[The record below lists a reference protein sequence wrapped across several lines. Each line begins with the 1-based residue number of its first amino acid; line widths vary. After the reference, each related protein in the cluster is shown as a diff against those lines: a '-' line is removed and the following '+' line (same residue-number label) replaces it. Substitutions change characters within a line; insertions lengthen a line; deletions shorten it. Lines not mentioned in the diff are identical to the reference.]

1 MHCHTRHSGRAKHLR
16 FLRCRDC
23 YAKPVDV
30 YRTAKNRGMN
40 LVTITDHDSLD
51 GCLELLDRLG
61 DLPDFITGEEVSAYF
76 PEFRHTVHINVY
88 GLTEAQHQDITRL
101 RSNAEELVP
110 YLRQSNLLFVLNHF
124 FHDFADGSRV
134 VAFIERM
141 VELFDVFEVRNGTQL
156 REHNSFIATLIA
168 RCGKDGRTL
177 GVVGGS
183 DSHSLRRL
191 GRTFTASPA
200 RTREEFLA
208 DIRARRT
215 RVFGRHATH
224 LSLAADIY
232 SVVLRH
238 YPTVFSVW
246 NGEFS
251 ASERLRLFFLTA
263 LAAPFLFTPYV
274 VAVRH
279 TQIQRARINLFSRIF
294 HGEHRRIVPP
304 STPQFSTDTE

>member
-23 YAKPVDV
+23 YAKPLDV
-30 YRTAKNRGMN
+30 YATAKKRGMN

-61 DLPDFITGEEVSAYF
+61 NLPDFITGEEVSAYF

-88 GLTEAQHQDITRL
+88 GLNEAQHQDITRL
-101 RSNAEELVP
+101 RGNAEELIP
-110 YLRQSNLLFVLNHF
+110 YLRQANLLFVLNHF

-134 VAFIERM
+134 LAFIERM

-156 REHNSFIATLIA
+156 REHNTFIATLIEKSREA
-168 RCGKDGRTL
+168 GKVL

-200 RTREEFLA
+200 HTREEFLT
-208 DIRARRT
+208 DIRDGRT
-215 RVFGRHATH
+215 QVFGRHANH

-238 YPTVFSVW
+238 YPTVFSVR
-246 NGEFS
+246 NGEFRPW
-251 ASERLRLFFLTA
+251 ERLRLFFLTA
-263 LAAPFLFTPYV
+263 LAAPFLFTPYI

-279 TQIQRARINLFSRIF
+279 TRIQRSRINLFSRIF
-294 HGEHRRIVPP
+294 NGCERRIFPP
-304 STPQFSTDTE
+304 STRHFMSAS